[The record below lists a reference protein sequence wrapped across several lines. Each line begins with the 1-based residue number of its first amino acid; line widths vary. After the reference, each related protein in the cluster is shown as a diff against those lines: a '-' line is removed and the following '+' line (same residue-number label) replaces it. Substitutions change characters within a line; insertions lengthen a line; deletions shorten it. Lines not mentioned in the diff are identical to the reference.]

1 MNDRDHL
8 TVNMPISGISA
19 SQQASSTSPSL
30 SSSAAVNGK
39 PQAEDNGTIHQ
50 ILRASS
56 HPRVLIAHLFFRSL
70 ALVLYLLSGLW
81 SDQTIIFCILVI
93 VLSAFDFWVVKNI
106 TGRLLVGM
114 RWWNDADAEGHSS
127 WVFEAK
133 PRDQVNKTDS
143 MVFWWTLYLFTA
155 IWSLLLVFAVI
166 RLKFLWSVIVI
177 VAITLNSANV
187 VGYTKCDRD
196 AKSRFKGFVSQGLM
210 NGMMQNALGSWVR

>member
-133 PRDQVNKTDS
+133 PV
-143 MVFWWTLYLFTA
+143 
-155 IWSLLLVFAVI
+155 SLLFLAGCDVSTYLVHE
-166 RLKFLWSVIVI
+166 
-177 VAITLNSANV
+177 
-187 VGYTKCDRD
+187 
-196 AKSRFKGFVSQGLM
+196 
-210 NGMMQNALGSWVR
+210 